1 MGNRQRVGRDTMPRV
16 LLLLVVGLGTVA
28 LLLGVGRV
36 AKALT
41 QVEWFHVRTVELEG
55 NRYLG
60 QEEAMAHLSLSSQRS
75 VWDDLEPV
83 EARLRS
89 HPLVLEARVRRRPPS
104 TLILTVTERDPVA
117 FLPTPVLAP
126 VDRDGR
132 RLPIDPSEHPL
143 DLPLLQAGTEGWNG
157 AGTGG
162 TVSPGAPDGEGG
174 DGTLTPVQLRILA
187 GEVSRLG
194 ALEPDVAAS
203 LSDAAL
209 DRWGDVI
216 LRLSE
221 PAVEIR
227 YRPPLAPGRLR
238 EGLQVLGDA
247 LDRAPERRPRAV
259 DLRFEDQVVVRY
271 TPPTPR

>member
-1 MGNRQRVGRDTMPRV
+1 MPRG
-16 LLLLVVGLGTVA
+16 LFLLVVGLGTIA
-28 LLLGVGRV
+28 LVLGVSRV
-36 AKALT
+36 AKALA

-60 QEEAMAHLSLSSQRS
+60 LEEVMAHLGLSSERS

-83 EARLRS
+83 EARLRA

-104 TLILTVTERDPVA
+104 TLILMVKERDPVA

-143 DLPLLQAGTEGWNG
+143 DLPLLQARAEGWNG
-157 AGTGG
+157 AGMGG
-162 TVSPGAPDGEGG
+162 AVPPAASDAEAGE
-174 DGTLTPVQLRILA
+174 GTLTPAHLRTLA

-194 ALEPDVAAS
+194 AMEPDLAAS

-216 LRLSE
+216 FRLSD

-227 YRPPLAPGRLR
+227 YRPPLSPGRLR

-247 LDRAPERRPRAV
+247 LDRAPARRPRAV

>member
-1 MGNRQRVGRDTMPRV
+1 MPRV
-16 LLLLVVGLGTVA
+16 LFLLVVGLGTLA
-28 LLLGVGRV
+28 LVLGVSRG
-36 AKALT
+36 AKALA
-41 QVEWFHVRTVELEG
+41 QVEWFHIRSVELEG
-55 NRYLG
+55 NRFLDAEEALVYLG
-60 QEEAMAHLSLSSQRS
+60 LSSQRS
-75 VWDDLEPV
+75 VWADLEPV
-83 EARLRS
+83 EARLRA

-104 TLILTVTERDPVA
+104 TLVVVVRERDPVA

-126 VDRDGR
+126 VDRDGL

-143 DLPLLQAGTEGWNG
+143 DLPLLQARVEGWNR
-157 AGTGG
+157 AEVGG
-162 TVSPGAPDGEGG
+162 TAPPAAAEAEGAEGA
-174 DGTLTPVQLRILA
+174 LTPTQLRTLA

-216 LRLSE
+216 LHLSD

-227 YRPPLAPGRLR
+227 YRPPLSPARLR

-247 LDRAPERRPRAV
+247 LDRAPERSPRAV

-271 TPPTPR
+271 TPPTSR

>member
-1 MGNRQRVGRDTMPRV
+1 MPRG

-28 LLLGVGRV
+28 LVLGVSRV
-36 AKALT
+36 TKALA
-41 QVEWFHVRTVELEG
+41 QAEWFHVQTVELEG
-55 NRYLG
+55 SRYLG
-60 QEEAMAHLSLSSQRS
+60 MEEVMDHLGLSSERS

-83 EARLRS
+83 EERLRF

-104 TLILTVTERDPVA
+104 TLILMVKERDPVA

-143 DLPLLQAGTEGWNG
+143 DLPLLQARAEGWNEAGMEG
-157 AGTGG
+157 AA
-162 TVSPGAPDGEGG
+162 SAAAPDAEGCE
-174 DGTLTPVQLRILA
+174 GTLTPTQLQTLA

-194 ALEPDVAAS
+194 VMEPDLAAS

-216 LRLSE
+216 FRLSD

-227 YRPPLAPGRLR
+227 YRPPLSPGRLR

-259 DLRFEDQVVVRY
+259 DLRFEDQVVLRY
-271 TPPTPR
+271 TPPTSR